1 MYIYIYIYK
10 LFIYLSTYLAT
21 VAFMLLCKCLIQKKK
36 VYRIIEF
43 NQKSQLKAYIDMNLN
58 LIKKAKT
65 DFEKDFSKLINNGV
79 FRKITENVR
88 KNRDIKLGT
97 TEEKENFWY
106 QNQNII
112 QQSFFLKDYQQQK

>member
-1 MYIYIYIYK
+1 
-10 LFIYLSTYLAT
+10 
-21 VAFMLLCKCLIQKKK
+21 
-36 VYRIIEF
+36 
-43 NQKSQLKAYIDMNLN
+43 MNLN

-97 TEEKENFWY
+97 TEGKENFWY

-112 QQSFFLKDYQQQK
+112 QQSFFLKDY